1 MARKKQPAQR
11 HEIFMEHNGK
21 TYRAH
26 YYVESGV
33 VTVEAMS
40 GDAAVAKLTTQIG
53 GSTAEHVARMLLRE
67 MIDAG
72 RVIESRS

>member
-26 YYVESGV
+26 YYVESSV
-33 VTVEAMS
+33 VAVEAMS
-40 GDAAVAKLTTQIG
+40 KDAAVEKLTAQIG

-67 MIDAG
+67 LIEAG
-72 RVIESRS
+72 RVLIY

>member
-1 MARKKQPAQR
+1 MARKKQPQQR
-11 HEIFMEHNGK
+11 HEISMTHNGK

-33 VTVEAMS
+33 VTVEVMS
-40 GDAAVAKLTTQIG
+40 EDAAVTKQTTQIG
-53 GSTAEHVARMLLRE
+53 GSTAEHVALMLLRE

-72 RVIESRS
+72 RVIETGS